1 MRKNLVCALI
11 ASGMLASFMSSAQAA
26 DPDYKIVGYSIS
38 WGAYGRGFTPSDI
51 DANKLTH
58 INFAFANIAGGQIV
72 VGDPNVDTAGRNNFR
87 QLRSLKK
94 DNPNL
99 KTLISVGGWTWSKHF
114 SDVALTPQ
122 SRKAFADSAVEF
134 IREHKFDGVD
144 IDWEFPVTGGNAG
157 NIERPEDKQNY
168 TLLMTALREALD
180 AAGKADQKSYL
191 LTTAIGPGER
201 WIKNTEMGKVAKV
214 VDFMNLMAYDYNGG
228 WNKHSGHVAP
238 LYHDPAYTREA
249 NNPNNNISKVVD
261 MLIAEGVPSQKIVL
275 GVPFYGYSWK
285 GCKPDNN
292 GEYQDC
298 AGKGRG
304 SWEDGNLDYSQI
316 EKKMVD
322 KDGFTRYWNDKSK
335 VPYLFNPK
343 TGEFVTYEDNQSL
356 AIKLDYLKEKKLGGA
371 MIWELSG
378 DRKETL
384 LKQINQSLR
393 PTGK

>member
-1 MRKNLVCALI
+1 MKTGI
-11 ASGMLASFMSSAQAA
+11 ARFVLAGMMIGAVQLAAA
-26 DPDYKIVGYSIS
+26 AEADYKVVGYSIS
-38 WGAYGRGFTPSDI
+38 WGAYTRNYMPSDV
-51 DANKLTH
+51 DPTKLTH
-58 INFAFANIAGGQIV
+58 LNFAFANIEGGKV
-72 VGDPNVDTAGRNNFR
+72 VIGDGNVDSSGKNNFR
-87 QLRSLKK
+87 QLRQLKK
-94 DNPNL
+94 KNPNL

-122 SRKAFADSAVEF
+122 SRKVFADSAVEF
-134 IREHKFDGVD
+134 IRQHQFDGVD

-180 AAGKADQKSYL
+180 VAGKADKKSYL

-201 WIKNTEMGKVAKV
+201 WIKNTEMGKVAQV

-238 LYHDPAYTREA
+238 LYHDPAYTRES
-249 NNPNNNISKVVD
+249 NSPNNNISKVVE
-261 MLIAEGVPSQKIVL
+261 MLLAEGVPSQKIVL

-285 GCKPDNN
+285 GCKAENN

-304 SWEDGNLDYSQI
+304 SWEAGNLDYSEI
-316 EKKMVD
+316 EKKLVNQ
-322 KDGFTRYWNDKSK
+322 DGFTRYWNDVSK
-335 VPYLFNPK
+335 VPFLFNPK
-343 TGEFVTYEDNQSL
+343 SGEFITYEDNQSL
-356 AIKLDYLKEKKLGGA
+356 GLKLDYLKQKKLGGA

-384 LKQINQSLR
+384 LKQINQALR
-393 PTGK
+393 PASK

>member
-1 MRKNLVCALI
+1 MKKAILSTLLGTGLLAAL
-11 ASGMLASFMSSAQAA
+11 ALPAHAA
-26 DPDYKIVGYSIS
+26 DPDYKIVGYTIS
-38 WGAYGRGFTPSDI
+38 WGAYGRAYMPEDV
-51 DANKLTH
+51 DPHKLTH
-58 INFAFANIAGGQIV
+58 INFAFANIENGKVV
-72 VGDPNVDTAGRNNFR
+72 VGDGNVDTSGKNNFR

-94 DNPNL
+94 KNPKL

-114 SDVALTPQ
+114 SDVALTAE
-122 SRKAFADSAVEF
+122 SRKKFADSAVEF
-134 IREHKFDGVD
+134 IRDYQFDGVD

-180 AAGKADQKSYL
+180 KAGVADKRSYL

-228 WNKHSGHVAP
+228 WNKFSGHLAP
-238 LYHDPAYTREA
+238 LYNDPAYTREGA
-249 NNPNNNISKVVD
+249 LPSNNISTVVD
-261 MLIAEGVPSQKIVL
+261 MLIKEGVPSDKIVL
-275 GVPFYGYSWK
+275 GIPFYGYSWK
-285 GCKPDNN
+285 GCKPEKN

-304 SWEDGNLDYSQI
+304 SWEDGNLDYSHI
-316 EKKMVD
+316 EKKLVNQ
-322 KDGFTRYWNDKSK
+322 DGFTRYWNDVSK

-343 TGEFVTYEDNQSL
+343 NGEFVSYEDKQSL
-356 AIKLDYLKEKKLGGA
+356 AIKLDYLKAKKLGGA

-384 LKQINQSLR
+384 LNQIGTALL
-393 PTGK
+393 PAAK